1 MNPRGRYPPGIS
13 SGGGGRGGGP
23 NGNPNFQQRNF
34 QQQYVQRSAMQNQH
48 QQFQNQQQL
57 QQQQQQH
64 QQQQHQQQQW
74 LRRSQL
80 GAESS
85 VDEVEKT
92 VQSEAVDSSS
102 HDWKARLKLPP
113 VDTRYRTEARISDSI
128 DPVTREISWVVT
140 RRVRNDLKPWGRVA
154 LEFSRESTMDLRLVL
169 IITSPFFSQDVTAT
183 KGNEFEDYFLKRE
196 LLMGIYEKGFE
207 RPSPIQEESIPIAL
221 TGSDILARAKNGTGK
236 TAAFCIPALEK
247 IDQDNN
253 VIQGSNLNDLIIFD
267 LCVVLSLACSLM
279 DFVTELSFA
288 AVVILVPTRELA
300 LQTSQVCK
308 ELGKHLNIEV
318 MVTTGGTSLK
328 DDIMRL
334 YQPVHLLVGTPGRI
348 LDLAR
353 KGVCV
358 LKDCSML
365 VMDEADKLL
374 SPEFQPS
381 VEQLIRFL
389 PATRQILMFSA
400 TFPVTVKDFK
410 DRFLRKP
417 YVINLMD
424 ELTLKGITQF
434 YAFVE
439 ERQKLHCLN
448 TLFSKLQINQ
458 SIIFC
463 NSVNRVELLAK
474 KITELGYSCFYIHAK
489 MLQDHR
495 NRVFHDFRNGACRNL
510 VCTDLFTRGID
521 IQAVNVVINFDFPR
535 NAETYLH
542 RVGRSG
548 RFGHLGLAV
557 NLITYED
564 RFNLYRIEQELG
576 TEIKQIPPHI
586 DQAIYCQ

>member
-1 MNPRGRYPPGIS
+1 MNNNNRGRYPPGI
-13 SGGGGRGGGP
+13 GVGRGGV
-23 NGNPNFQQRNF
+23 NTNPNFQSRTPPQ
-34 QQQYVQRSAMQNQH
+34 QQQYVQRNFLNNH
-48 QQFQNQQQL
+48 QQFQQQQQQYHHNQQQHHHSQQQL
-57 QQQQQQH
+57 QQQQQQ
-64 QQQQHQQQQW
+64 QW
-74 LRRSQL
+74 LRRGNIR
-80 GAESS
+80 GADS
-85 VDEVEKT
+85 VDEVEKS
-92 VQSEAVDSSS
+92 VHSEAVDPSSQ
-102 HDWKARLKLPP
+102 DWKARLKIPP
-113 VDTRYRTEARISDSI
+113 ADTRYKTE
-128 DPVTREISWVVT
+128 
-140 RRVRNDLKPWGRVA
+140 
-154 LEFSRESTMDLRLVL
+154 
-169 IITSPFFSQDVTAT
+169 DVTAT

-247 IDQDNN
+247 IDQENN
-253 VIQGSNLNDLIIFD
+253 VIQ
-267 LCVVLSLACSLM
+267 
-279 DFVTELSFA
+279 
-288 AVVILVPTRELA
+288 VVILVPTRELA

-308 ELGKHLNIEV
+308 ELGKNMKIQV

-348 LDLAR
+348 LDLAK
-353 KGVCV
+353 KGICI
-358 LKDCSML
+358 LKDCSVL

-381 VEQLIRFL
+381 IEQLIRFL
-389 PATRQILMFSA
+389 PASRQILMFSA
-400 TFPVTVKDFK
+400 TFPVNVKDFK
-410 DRFLRKP
+410 DRYLQKP

-439 ERQKLHCLN
+439 ERQKVHCLN

-521 IQAVNVVINFDFPR
+521 IQAVNVVINFDFPK
-535 NAETYLH
+535 NSETYLH

-586 DQAIYCQ
+586 DQAIYCR

>member
-1 MNPRGRYPPGIS
+1 
-13 SGGGGRGGGP
+13 
-23 NGNPNFQQRNF
+23 
-34 QQQYVQRSAMQNQH
+34 H
-48 QQFQNQQQL
+48 
-57 QQQQQQH
+57 QQH
-64 QQQQHQQQQW
+64 QQQQQW
-74 LRRSQL
+74 LRRNL
-80 GAESS
+80 LPGGNDSS
-85 VDEVEKT
+85 VVDEVEKT

-102 HDWKARLKLPP
+102 QDWKARLKIPP
-113 VDTRYRTEARISDSI
+113 PDTRYKTE
-128 DPVTREISWVVT
+128 
-140 RRVRNDLKPWGRVA
+140 
-154 LEFSRESTMDLRLVL
+154 
-169 IITSPFFSQDVTAT
+169 DVTAT

-253 VIQGSNLNDLIIFD
+253 VIQ
-267 LCVVLSLACSLM
+267 
-279 DFVTELSFA
+279 
-288 AVVILVPTRELA
+288 VVILVPTRELA

-308 ELGKHLNIEV
+308 ELGKHLQIQV

-348 LDLAR
+348 LDLAK
-353 KGVCV
+353 KGVCI

-365 VMDEADKLL
+365 IMDEADKLL

-389 PATRQILMFSA
+389 SANRQILMFSA

-410 DRFLRKP
+410 DRYLHKP
-417 YVINLMD
+417 YIINLMD
-424 ELTLKGITQF
+424 ELTLKGITQY

-439 ERQKLHCLN
+439 ERQKVHCLN

-510 VCTDLFTRGID
+510 VCTG
-521 IQAVNVVINFDFPR
+521 
-535 NAETYLH
+535 
-542 RVGRSG
+542 
-548 RFGHLGLAV
+548 
-557 NLITYED
+557 
-564 RFNLYRIEQELG
+564 
-576 TEIKQIPPHI
+576 
-586 DQAIYCQ
+586 